1 MKTEIISEEKNPF
14 LERTE
19 LTVKITEEVA
29 PTKEEL
35 IQSIGKDSELTI
47 VRRINSNFGSG
58 EFSVD
63 LVVYDNLEAKDKY
76 MTIPKKVREKM
87 EAEAKAAEEAKKK
100 EEADKKAEEAKAAEE
115 AAAAEPTPE
124 AEAPTE
130 EKTEEPKPEE
140 APAEEPK
147 AEEKAE

>member
-87 EAEAKAAEEAKKK
+87 EAEKKAAEEAKKK

-115 AAAAEPTPE
+115 AAKAEEPAA
-124 AEAPTE
+124 
-130 EKTEEPKPEE
+130 TEEPVAEVAKEE
-140 APAEEPK
+140 TTEDNKTEAAE
-147 AEEKAE
+147 

>member
-58 EFSVD
+58 EFSAD

-87 EAEAKAAEEAKKK
+87 EAEKKAAEEAKKK

-115 AAAAEPTPE
+115 AAKAEEPAA
-124 AEAPTE
+124 
-130 EKTEEPKPEE
+130 TEEPVAEVAKEE
-140 APAEEPK
+140 TIEENK
-147 AEEKAE
+147 AEAAE